1 MRLQALARAVA
12 FFALFSASFFCRAQ
26 EHGGTLV
33 PPEIFVG
40 DEAVFTYIEENLS
53 LLELSYSPELGAS
66 AVAAIEVPRELLP
79 ADSSDI
85 SVKKVRLIPL
95 QGREDAALCEITFVP
110 WKTGEI
116 VIPDFAFSADGAKR
130 SRAVKVA
137 VSSLAERYGVTALMS
152 NRPPLLPPGTIYLLY
167 ALVLC
172 IAAACFFIVLAV
184 RRLLARGKASRRI
197 PVKKIRREF
206 ARLLKAQARR
216 IGKDQAAWYAEFS
229 AVVRLFFYKMTNER
243 KYLAADAR
251 DIAQFLEAAQSSSGE
266 IAPLAEKLIAA
277 LREIERI
284 RFSGE
289 SAAEDSRS
297 ERECKSSYIKAF
309 EEFMLLACAA
319 PEVFFGT
326 VGESA
331 APRKK
336 GRSRAVV

>member
-26 EHGGTLV
+26 ENGGALV

-40 DEAVFTYIEENLS
+40 DEAVFTYIEENISPHELFGH
-53 LLELSYSPELGAS
+53 LETGQTAR
-66 AVAAIEVPRELLP
+66 AAIEVPRELLP

-85 SVKKVRLIPL
+85 SVKKARLIPL
-95 QGREDAALCEITFVP
+95 QGRDDAALCEITFVP
-110 WKTGEI
+110 WKAGEI
-116 VIPDFAFSADGAKR
+116 VIPDFAFSADSSRR

-137 VSSLAERYGVTALMS
+137 VSSLAARYGATALMA
-152 NRPPLLPPGTIYLLY
+152 NRSPLLPPGAIYLLY

-172 IAAACFFIVLAV
+172 IAAACFFAV
-184 RRLLARGKASRRI
+184 FAVKRLIARGKAPRRI

-206 ARLLKAQARR
+206 ARRLKAQARR
-216 IGKDQAAWYAEFS
+216 IGKDQAAWHAEFS
-229 AVVRLFFYKMTNER
+229 AVARLFFYRMTGER

-251 DIAQFLEAAQSSSGE
+251 DIARFLEAAQSSSNE
-266 IAPLAEKLIAA
+266 AEAAAKRLVAILA
-277 LREIERI
+277 EIERI

-289 SAAEDSRS
+289 SATEDSRV
-297 ERECKSSYIKAF
+297 ERERESGYINAL

-319 PEVFFGT
+319 PDVFFGT
-326 VGESA
+326 AGESA
-331 APRKK
+331 VSRKK